1 MIKNKRPH
9 VRVVVRSRL
18 PDHNLLILPFPR
30 LRPRGRDWRAAG
42 YGAGR
47 TRRAHRTAGL
57 PRVGTCLHQPSRRR
71 VAQHMRRH
79 VRAETRIFH
88 QRGIITGEFRSA

>member
-1 MIKNKRPH
+1 VPGERAARTGQI
-9 VRVVVRSRL
+9 VGVVVVTVAAHERL
-18 PDHNLLILPFPR
+18 DRHPEE
-30 LRPRGRDWRAAG
+30 AG
-42 YGAGR
+42 
-47 TRRAHRTAGL
+47 GL

-71 VAQHMRRH
+71 VAHHMRRH